1 MSGCIHIL
9 YGDPKE
15 IKLLPGIG
23 TCQGGY
29 GTGIKIMKTTL
40 YMLQEQSPI
49 QMMSYVLRTKEG
61 KLVVID
67 GGNKQ
72 DAQHL
77 QDTLVRLGGPE
88 LAVDLWLL
96 THPHSDHVD
105 ALLEIFSRPHPLK
118 VKRIYSRFLSYEFYK
133 ANDYEGCT
141 DARTTKEYNEFAAA
155 HPGLCFTYEKG
166 QKFTVG
172 SAEIHVLHVPEDES
186 LPMNVIN
193 NSSVVLRLDA
203 EGQRVLFLG
212 DLGEEAGD
220 RVLATVPHE
229 ELRADFVQMAHHGQ
243 FGVKKSFY
251 EAVAPKAC
259 LWNTPQWLWDNTQG
273 KGYNTGPWKTVEVQG
288 WMKELGVRHH
298 FVTKDGEHALE
309 LPCPLD

>member
-1 MSGCIHIL
+1 
-9 YGDPKE
+9 
-15 IKLLPGIG
+15 
-23 TCQGGY
+23 
-29 GTGIKIMKTTL
+29 MKTTL

-88 LAVDLWLL
+88 PAVDLWLL

>member
-1 MSGCIHIL
+1 MM
-9 YGDPKE
+9 
-15 IKLLPGIG
+15 
-23 TCQGGY
+23 QN
-29 GTGIKIMKTTL
+29 TL

-49 QMMSYVLRTKEG
+49 QMMSYVLQTKEG
-61 KLVVID
+61 KIAVID

-72 DAQHL
+72 DGKHL

-88 LAVDLWLL
+88 PVVDLWLL

-118 VKRIYSRFLSYEFYK
+118 VKAIYSRFLSYEFYK
-133 ANDYEGCT
+133 ANDFEGCT
-141 DARTTKEYNEFAAA
+141 DSRTTKEYNAFAAA
-155 HPGLCFTYEKG
+155 HPGLCHTFEKG
-166 QKFTVG
+166 QKFRLG
-172 SAEIHVLHVPEDES
+172 SVEISVLHVPEDES

-203 EGQRVLFLG
+203 DGQRVLFLG

-220 RVLATVPHE
+220 RVLATVPRE
-229 ELRADFVQMAHHGQ
+229 ELRSDFVQMAHHGQ

-251 EAVAPKAC
+251 EAVGPKAC

-273 KGYNTGPWKTVEVQG
+273 EGYNTGPWKTVEVQE
-288 WMKELGVRHH
+288 WMRELGVRHH
-298 FVTKDGEHALE
+298 FVTKDGEHVLAFPYSLE
-309 LPCPLD
+309 RTAKPQ